1 MKIKIKLGLMAQTI
15 IALEIKQTGLTEQI
29 AIKMVP
35 ICGTARTVIGI
46 EMEPLSGTTLKM
58 MEI

>member
-1 MKIKIKLGLMAQTI
+1 MAQTI